1 MKNSW
6 SKRSSLEMFI
16 ALFPVCNFL
25 FTLLVRY
32 SSGRGRK
39 GGETTSTEI
48 GYLYSGKEGTTVGL
62 MTRLSVRGI
71 REASYLKGGL
81 WKR

>member
-1 MKNSW
+1 MGSW
-6 SKRSSLEMFI
+6 GL
-16 ALFPVCNFL
+16 VC
-25 FTLLVRY
+25 VRY

-39 GGETTSTEI
+39 GETTSTEV
-48 GYLYSGKEGTTVGL
+48 GYLYSGKEGTTVGR

-81 WKR
+81 WK